1 MRLSA
6 WLYLMQQSGVGTLLL
21 LCIGLSA
28 GMPRRFPWRAL
39 ALSLPLALMT
49 MAAQT
54 LPALLRLLM
63 LPAAALTPLAAWP
76 DAPRHLKLRMAL
88 LGLLMPLTL
97 TGLLRLFAST
107 RLPGPAVMLLGCG
120 SLLLIA
126 RAERRAPPTAQCAC
140 IEVSVG
146 LRRATLSALVDSG
159 NLLRD
164 GVTGLPVIV
173 ISRRAAARII
183 RLPREGTL
191 LPGMRLMPV
200 RTVSGTA
207 LMTILHPDALRIRTG
222 GAWQSASAVIG
233 LSPGG
238 GEGFQ
243 ALVPASLL
251 PATEGEPSRRALSPQ
266 TTSHHSSG
274 G

>member
-1 MRLSA
+1 MRVSA
-6 WLYLMQQSGVGTLLL
+6 WLYLLQQSGMGTLLL

-39 ALSLPLALMT
+39 LLSLPLALMT
-49 MAAQT
+49 MAAQP
-54 LPALLRLLM
+54 LPPLLRLLM

-76 DAPRHLKLRMAL
+76 DAPRHLERRMIL
-88 LGLLMPLTL
+88 PGLLMPMTL

-107 RLPGPAVMLLGCG
+107 RLPAPAVMLLGCG
-120 SLLLIA
+120 SLMLIA
-126 RAERRAPPTAQCAC
+126 QSERRSPPTAQCAC

-146 LRRATLSALVDSG
+146 LRRATLNALVDSG

-164 GVTGLPVIV
+164 SVTGLPVIV
-173 ISRRAAARII
+173 ISRRAAARLV
-183 RLPREGTL
+183 RLPSEGAL

-251 PATEGEPSRRALSPQ
+251 PDAGEEPSHRALSR
-266 TTSHHSSG
+266 
-274 G
+274 